1 MEKFNKRNSIQTLIR
16 ESEPM
21 RDKLMK
27 IVYKTVK
34 KRICQRIKPKKD
46 CEKECYWMIDG
57 IKHKI
62 TKDDPEYVDLC
73 EEKDSKKEDEE
84 KKKDEIE
91 YFECD

>member
-1 MEKFNKRNSIQTLIR
+1 MMEKYNKRNSLQTLIR

-46 CEKECYWMIDG
+46 CEKECY
-57 IKHKI
+57 
-62 TKDDPEYVDLC
+62 
-73 EEKDSKKEDEE
+73 
-84 KKKDEIE
+84 
-91 YFECD
+91 

>member
-1 MEKFNKRNSIQTLIR
+1 
-16 ESEPM
+16 
-21 RDKLMK
+21 
-27 IVYKTVK
+27 
-34 KRICQRIKPKKD
+34 
-46 CEKECYWMIDG
+46 MIDG